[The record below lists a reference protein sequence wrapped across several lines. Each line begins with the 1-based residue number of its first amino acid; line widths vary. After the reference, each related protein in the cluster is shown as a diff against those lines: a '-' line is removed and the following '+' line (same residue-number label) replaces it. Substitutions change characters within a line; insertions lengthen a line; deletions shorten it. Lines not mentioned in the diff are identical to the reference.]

1 MSEKNISKSFLAH
14 PPVEKEGGFNE
25 FIKENLKDWITY
37 ANLKERIFNEYA
49 ITYTRRTWNK
59 YIEVKNQSF
68 CDGETD
74 MYIAHSNKGY
84 KITKN
89 KDEIEASIKHLD
101 TMALNM
107 LSKESKVKKALNRSV
122 NNG

>member
-1 MSEKNISKSFLAH
+1 MSKKNISKSFLAH
-14 PPVEKEGGFNE
+14 PPVEKGDFNQ

-49 ITYTRRTWNK
+49 ITYPRRAWNK

-84 KITKN
+84 KITTN
-89 KDEIEASIKHLD
+89 KDEIKSSVNHLH

-107 LSKESKVKKALNRSV
+107 LSKESKVKKALNRSI

>member
-1 MSEKNISKSFLAH
+1 MSEKNISKSFFAH
-14 PPVEKEGGFNE
+14 PPVEKGDFNQ
-25 FIKENLKDWITY
+25 FIKENLKDWITH

-49 ITYTRRTWNK
+49 ITYPRRAWNK
-59 YIEVKNQSF
+59 YIEVKNKAF
-68 CDGETD
+68 YDGETD

>member
-1 MSEKNISKSFLAH
+1 MKCPICGKDLDLQNKQIGTSENGD
-14 PPVEKEGGFNE
+14 P
-25 FIKENLKDWITY
+25 
-37 ANLKERIFNEYA
+37 IFNEYA
-49 ITYTRRTWNK
+49 ITYPRRSWNK

-84 KITKN
+84 KITKS

>member
-1 MSEKNISKSFLAH
+1 MSKKNISKSFLAH
-14 PPVEKEGGFNE
+14 PPVEKGGFNE
-25 FIKENLKDWITY
+25 FITY

-49 ITYTRRTWNK
+49 ITYPKRAWNK
-59 YIEVKNQSF
+59 YIEVKNEAF
-68 CDGETD
+68 CNGEND

-84 KITKN
+84 KITKDRN
-89 KDEIEASIKHLD
+89 EIEASVNHLH

-107 LSKESKVKKALNRSV
+107 LSKESKAKKALNRSV

>member
-25 FIKENLKDWITY
+25 FIKENLKNWITY

-49 ITYTRRTWNK
+49 ITYPRRAWNK

>member
-1 MSEKNISKSFLAH
+1 MSEKHLHSSFLAH
-14 PPVEKEGGFNE
+14 PVFFNE
-25 FIKENLKDWITY
+25 FIEENLKDWITY
-37 ANLKERIFNEYA
+37 DNLKERIFNEYA
-49 ITYTRRTWNK
+49 ITYHRRAWNR

-84 KITKN
+84 KITTN
-89 KDEIEASIKHLD
+89 KEEIEASVKHLH

-122 NNG
+122 HND

>member
-1 MSEKNISKSFLAH
+1 MSKKNISKSFLAH

-49 ITYTRRTWNK
+49 ITYHRRAWNK
-59 YIEVKNQSF
+59 YIEVKNQAF
-68 CDGETD
+68 CDGEND

-84 KITKN
+84 KITK
-89 KDEIEASIKHLD
+89 DREEIEASIKHLD
-101 TMALNM
+101 TMAKNM
-107 LSKESKVKKALNRSV
+107 LMKESNAKKALNRSV
-122 NNG
+122 NNE

>member
-1 MSEKNISKSFLAH
+1 MSKKNISKSFLAH
-14 PPVEKEGGFNE
+14 PPIEKEGGFNE

-49 ITYTRRTWNK
+49 ITYPRRAWNK

-107 LSKESKVKKALNRSV
+107 LKKESNAKKALNRSV
-122 NNG
+122 DNG